1 MRRVVLSVFVLCLSL
16 TVAAAAQQQGTLSG
30 AVLDPLGSRVPNASL
45 TLLRD
50 GQPVAQASSG
60 ADGSY
65 SFAGVMPGRYQVLAA
80 ASGFEAQTSAPVFV
94 DASGATVDVTL
105 QVGSVTQGVVVTASA
120 AEIPQSQTGAPV
132 TVVDEALIQSLNKP
146 DVAEALRLVPG
157 AQVHQVGARGGQTSL
172 FIRGGNSNFAKI
184 LIDGIPANDIGG
196 AFDFAQVAT
205 AGVGRVEVLRQANS
219 VTYGADALTG
229 VVSLETRRG
238 RTRVPELAYAVD
250 GGNLGSFRNSVSGG
264 GAIGRFDY
272 FSEFAYLTTDNALP
286 NNGFE
291 NRTYAGRFGVQA
303 GRRTDISAV
312 FRVIRGETGLP
323 NAFSIFQL
331 ADDSSQASKQ
341 AYAGVTASS
350 QWTDRLQ
357 TTIRVGSAGQTTNYV
372 NPTPTGE
379 PFDPFGFGA
388 NYLGQRVTLTGA
400 NGYSTTGRAILDFGG
415 AFPSTFDS
423 RTTRRSVS
431 GQASYTIVSDVQVT
445 VGGRL
450 EREQGYSDPDGDPS
464 ATRDNGGVF
473 VEGRGSIGMRT
484 FISAGLGY
492 ERNESFDP
500 AVTPRVS
507 IATYLR
513 TPAAGMLGDTKLSF
527 NAGTG
532 IKAPALFQ
540 VADSLYG
547 LLQNVPGAPVVGPI
561 APEKGTSIDVG
572 IEQGV
577 MDGHGRIRLAYF
589 RNTYDDLIEFVSRSA
604 LPQAGV
610 PVEVAQATAF
620 GAYVNSQSYDAQGIE
635 ASGEWRVANRLRL
648 MASYTFLDAEVTE
661 SLSSGAL
668 SPAFNP
674 AFPDVPIGAFSPLV
688 GERPFRRP
696 AHSGTLLVS
705 YDSGPANV
713 TFSAFFSGVRDDS
726 TFASDEFFGNSMLLP
741 NQGLAAAYQKF
752 DLSAS
757 YEIRRRLRPYISIE
771 NLFDKA
777 YEAGFGFPSLPRT
790 ARVGFTVM
798 VGGDR

>member
-1 MRRVVLSVFVLCLSL
+1 MRRFLLTCLVLCVS
-16 TVAAAAQQQGTLSG
+16 VPAALAQQQGALSG
-30 AVLDPLGSRVPNASL
+30 AVLDPLGARVPNAEV

-50 GQPVAQASSG
+50 GEQAARTTAG
-60 ADGSY
+60 ADGAY
-65 SFAGVMPGRYQVLAA
+65 TFAGVVPGRYQVLATA
-80 ASGFEAQTSAPVFV
+80 PGFEAQTSAPVFV
-94 DASGATVDVTL
+94 DAAGARVDVTL
-105 QVGSVTQGVVVTASA
+105 QVGSVTQGVVVTATA
-120 AEIPQSQTGAPV
+120 AGIPQSQTGAPV
-132 TVVDEALIQSLNKP
+132 TVIDDVLLESLNKP
-146 DVAEALRLVPG
+146 EVTEALRLVPG
-157 AQVHQVGARGGQTSL
+157 AQIHQVGARGGQTSL
-172 FIRGGNSNFAKI
+172 FIRGGNSNFTKI
-184 LIDGIPANDIGG
+184 LVDGIPANDIGG
-196 AFDFAQVAT
+196 SFDFAQIAT
-205 AGVGRVEVLRQANS
+205 AGVGRIEVLRQANS

-238 RTRVPELAYAVD
+238 RTRIPELAYAID
-250 GGNLGSFRNSVSGG
+250 GGNLGTFRNSISGG

-286 NNGFE
+286 NNAFE

-303 GRRTDISAV
+303 GRRTDISGV
-312 FRVIRGETGLP
+312 VRIVRGETGLP
-323 NAFSIFQL
+323 NAFSL
-331 ADDSSQASKQ
+331 YNVADDSSQGSQQ
-341 AYAGVTASS
+341 AYAGVTANS

-357 TTIRVGSAGQTTNYV
+357 TTVRFGSAGQTTNYV
-372 NPTPTGE
+372 NPAPTGE
-379 PFDPFGFGA
+379 AFDPFGFGA
-388 NYLGQRVTLTGA
+388 NYLGRRVTISGA

-415 AFPSTFDS
+415 EFPSTFNS
-423 RTTRRSVS
+423 RTTRRTLS
-431 GQASYTIVSDVQVT
+431 GQVSYTIVSDVQVS
-445 VGGRL
+445 VGGRV
-450 EREQGYSDPDGDPS
+450 EREQGYDDPDGDAS
-464 ATRDNGGVF
+464 VTRDNGGLF

-484 FISAGLGY
+484 FVSAGLGY

-507 IATYLR
+507 VATYLR

-527 NAGTG
+527 NAGSG
-532 IKAPALFQ
+532 IKAPAVFQ
-540 VADSLYG
+540 VTDSLYG
-547 LLQNVPGAPVVGPI
+547 LLQGIPGAPVVGPI
-561 APEKGTSIDVG
+561 APEKGTSIDIGV
-572 IEQGV
+572 EQGFW
-577 MDGHGRIRLAYF
+577 DGHARARVAYF
-589 RNTYDDLIEFVSRSA
+589 RNTYDDLIEFVSRNA

-610 PVEVAQATAF
+610 PVAVAQATAF

-635 ASGEWRVANRLRL
+635 ASGEVRVADRLRL

-674 AFPDVPIGAFSPLV
+674 AFPDIPIGAFSPLV

-705 YDSGPANV
+705 YDAGPANV

-757 YEIRRRLRPYISIE
+757 YEIRRRLRPYISVE
-771 NLFDKA
+771 NLFDQD

-790 ARVGFTVM
+790 ARVGVTVM